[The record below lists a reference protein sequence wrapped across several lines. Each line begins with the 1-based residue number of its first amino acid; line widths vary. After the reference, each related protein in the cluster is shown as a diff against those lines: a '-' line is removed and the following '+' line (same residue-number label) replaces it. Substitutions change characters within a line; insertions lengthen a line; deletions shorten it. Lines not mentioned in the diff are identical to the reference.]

1 MIRLIQ
7 SLPFPVDS
15 ETLGSLRNDW
25 TRFQDG
31 LVILS
36 EIPDAIRGE
45 YECEAEVMKQEEEE
59 DELESEGEEKS
70 VEDENRTSD
79 ITDTSMMIPSG
90 SGKLILTAR

>member
-15 ETLGSLRNDW
+15 ETLISLRNDW

-59 DELESEGEEKS
+59 DELEFEGETE
-70 VEDENRTSD
+70 
-79 ITDTSMMIPSG
+79 G
-90 SGKLILTAR
+90 WG

>member
-15 ETLGSLRNDW
+15 ETLIRLRNDW

-45 YECEAEVMKQEEEE
+45 YECEAEVMKQGE
-59 DELESEGEEKS
+59 DELEFEGEEKNA
-70 VEDENRTSD
+70 ETENDGTTD
-79 ITDTSMMIPSG
+79 ITDTSMLIPSG
-90 SGKLILTAR
+90 TGKLILTAR